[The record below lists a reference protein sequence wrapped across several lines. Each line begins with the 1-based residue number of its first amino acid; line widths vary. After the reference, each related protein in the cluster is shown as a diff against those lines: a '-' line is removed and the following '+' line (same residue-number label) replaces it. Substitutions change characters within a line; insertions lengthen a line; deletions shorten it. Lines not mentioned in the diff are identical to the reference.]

1 PDATSSSDLAFLHF
15 NGKDLVIDV
24 FVHNQSHLTPG
35 TGNGVDPVPAT
46 LTPGASIQVNLFCSD
61 PGCTFSTSEL
71 TNVQCTS
78 LQAAGVLA
86 CAVPAPGVV
95 TIRIGANG
103 LTLPAPTIVNPGC
116 SAGTCLYAPTA
127 VPLVRVTG
135 TPVGPECLEPTF
147 ANPDTEFFAPVNS
160 IND

>member
-1 PDATSSSDLAFLHF
+1 MTACRSRLCRTKRFLRIACLLVLGWMIGQGQAAHAGLITTGFLDLSPAATSSSDLAFLQF

-78 LQAAGVLA
+78 LQA
-86 CAVPAPGVV
+86 
-95 TIRIGANG
+95 
-103 LTLPAPTIVNPGC
+103 
-116 SAGTCLYAPTA
+116 
-127 VPLVRVTG
+127 
-135 TPVGPECLEPTF
+135 
-147 ANPDTEFFAPVNS
+147 
-160 IND
+160 